1 MGETFHVCVYLIN
14 ALFLGPRAGH
24 DVRNLALL
32 FFVLLFLEACGH
44 YNGDEKADVLRPFF
58 GSLGSLLSGALRTP
72 LQVRAQRLVGLML
85 MHVFGPFNNRCRP
98 VRPRVFTC
106 QLTSC
111 FSLHAG
117 LC

>member
-72 LQVRAQRLVGLML
+72 LQVRAQRLEGIACCL
-85 MHVFGPFNNRCRP
+85 HAFGPFNIRP
-98 VRPRVFTC
+98 ARPR
-106 QLTSC
+106 
-111 FSLHAG
+111 FSDAS
-117 LC
+117 